1 MKIFDAIHHGL
12 QARDLMHNCI
22 QLLLALGDYIDN
34 ALAFGLDRRA
44 VGIGKSGVW
53 SLKDWNLD
61 IISNM
66 ICDRPKS
73 GRTITCGE
81 RASWNG

>member
-1 MKIFDAIHHGL
+1 MQIHRLCDLLLLFYDLLMKIFDAIHHGL

-53 SLKDWNLD
+53 SLKDWNDHLW
-61 IISNM
+61 
-66 ICDRPKS
+66 
-73 GRTITCGE
+73 
-81 RASWNG
+81 RACENVS